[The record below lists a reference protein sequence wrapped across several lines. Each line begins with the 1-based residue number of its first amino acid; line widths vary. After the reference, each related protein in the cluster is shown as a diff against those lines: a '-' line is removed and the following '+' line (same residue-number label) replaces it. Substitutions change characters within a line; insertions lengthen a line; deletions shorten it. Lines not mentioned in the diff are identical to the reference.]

1 MEPLSPD
8 HPQINLLFAIDG
20 EPSDADARAMQDL
33 VEALVSSKE
42 WTLSPPEFV
51 NEEDDSSDDPEDK
64 PIITVGGVMRL
75 YSSFPPW
82 DDKVPAAVDRAQY
95 DEVVEIVERL
105 TEFSLSRGVDIVFEY
120 DGEVVGKIR
129 KGLANDSLSDG
140 LLGEWG
146 RTLERDTR

>member
-8 HPQINLLFAIDG
+8 HPQIGLLFAIDG

-33 VEALVSSKE
+33 VEALVSSRK

-51 NEEDDSSDDPEDK
+51 NEEDDSSDDPGDT
-64 PIITVGGVMRL
+64 PIITVGGVMKL

-82 DDKVPAAVDRAQY
+82 DDKLPAAVDRAQY
-95 DEVVEIVERL
+95 DEVVEIVDRMK
-105 TEFSLSRGVDIVFEY
+105 EFSLSRGVDIVFEY
-120 DGEVVGKIR
+120 DGEFVGKIR
-129 KGLANDSLSDG
+129 KGIANDSLSVG

-146 RTLERDTR
+146 RALKG